1 MRISD
6 WSSDVCS
13 SDLHAQDPPFAIEVI
28 GICAAEGDRERAV
41 HVANREAEGASLY
54 PVDHDPQLR
63 RVFLPLRP
71 NAGKDRALTRG
82 DKQLVAGI
90 ELRVSTVAA
99 DILQFEGK
107 TAGDAEFGD
116 SGGIEGKDHGL
127 LVRCKEAHRRSDQR

>member
-13 SDLHAQDPPFAIEVI
+13 SDLPPFAFEVI
-28 GICAAEGDRERAV
+28 GICAAEGDLERAV

-82 DKQLVAGI
+82 GKQLVAGI
-90 ELRVSTVAA
+90 EQRVSTVAA

-107 TAGDAEFGD
+107 TTGDAEFGD
-116 SGGIEGKDHGL
+116 SGG
-127 LVRCKEAHRRSDQR
+127 

>member
-71 NAGKDRALTRG
+71 NAGKARALHRG
-82 DKQLVAGI
+82 GQQPVAGRDQ
-90 ELRVSTVAA
+90 RVSTVAA
-99 DILQFEGK
+99 HILQL
-107 TAGDAEFGD
+107 AE
-116 SGGIEGKDHGL
+116 I
-127 LVRCKEAHRRSDQR
+127 RRECCGERVWNYM